1 MIAVWQELML
11 SSFFAALIM
20 IVWFVWEITHWD
32 KMEIDLSMDELKEDL
47 YSGLR
52 LQKGDDD

>member
-1 MIAVWQELML
+1 ML